1 MDVKTFFRKVHK
13 RIFERGIGKI
23 FYQSSFDHLASSH
36 FPARLIRWFNQSLTE
51 KGILPPWIYTKE
63 ECLLFW
69 QSIDNASTSVGNRP
83 AEYAGKSKTSI
94 DFLDQFWFPP
104 VQKNDSIL
112 ELGSNCGA
120 NLNFLSLLG
129 YSRLSGIEIN
139 PNALQQM
146 KVSFPDLTSRA
157 SIVEDSLERCL
168 PNLPDNSY
176 DVVFTMGVAMH
187 IHPTSNYLFKHIA
200 RVARKFVCSIEPE
213 SDNSNY
219 VFARNYRRVYQSHGL
234 VQLKSA
240 LITSA
245 AYPNV
250 YEQIL
255 GSIIRLFKKR

>member
-1 MDVKTFFRKVHK
+1 
-13 RIFERGIGKI
+13 
-23 FYQSSFDHLASSH
+23 
-36 FPARLIRWFNQSLTE
+36 
-51 KGILPPWIYTKE
+51 
-63 ECLLFW
+63 
-69 QSIDNASTSVGNRP
+69 
-83 AEYAGKSKTSI
+83 
-94 DFLDQFWFPP
+94 
-104 VQKNDSIL
+104 
-112 ELGSNCGA
+112 
-120 NLNFLSLLG
+120 
-129 YSRLSGIEIN
+129 
-139 PNALQQM
+139 
-146 KVSFPDLTSRA
+146 
-157 SIVEDSLERCL
+157 
-168 PNLPDNSY
+168 
-176 DVVFTMGVAMH
+176 MGVAMH